1 MIKEKERDMKNY
13 EVINY
18 QNLKKSESMDKYL
31 IKECLNVANAAHFP
45 TDYDDV
51 KEHLFGS
58 DNLIKLFIIDREM
71 LTIKGFL
78 AADYF
83 KGYCDNNI
91 LHCHG
96 IIVHPDIQSMGYSK
110 MLVNALVKEYQPDIV
125 TAKTH
130 NPRCFNMFTEIND
143 VKAYFPNNFE
153 IPEDIY
159 NLVKTDPY
167 IKVVDH
173 DLVFRDAYP
182 DEKIQQEY
190 RNQELKEIFSKVG
203 FFDAQAIVVVLNDS
217 KLNIKG
223 KQKIKR

>member
-1 MIKEKERDMKNY
+1 
-13 EVINY
+13 
-18 QNLKKSESMDKYL
+18 
-31 IKECLNVANAAHFP
+31 
-45 TDYDDV
+45 
-51 KEHLFGS
+51 
-58 DNLIKLFIIDREM
+58 
-71 LTIKGFL
+71 
-78 AADYF
+78 
-83 KGYCDNNI
+83 
-91 LHCHG
+91 
-96 IIVHPDIQSMGYSK
+96 